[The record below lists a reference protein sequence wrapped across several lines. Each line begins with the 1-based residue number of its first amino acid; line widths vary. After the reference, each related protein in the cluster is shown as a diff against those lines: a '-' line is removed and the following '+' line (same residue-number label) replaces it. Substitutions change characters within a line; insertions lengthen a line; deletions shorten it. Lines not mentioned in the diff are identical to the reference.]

1 MGLHRVERLVRR
13 RFLRLIPQ
21 GRRYPVGD
29 KVEPQEGAVSQLN
42 DTIEFVRI
50 AADALD
56 DKKGLDIAL
65 LDVGDLLSITEVF
78 VIVTGNSRPHV
89 KTLAESV
96 DEKLKEHGR
105 RPLRSEGAS
114 EGEWVLLDYGDFV
127 VHVFQATPRDFYG
140 LERLWGDAPRIQ
152 WEPSVHSES

>member
-1 MGLHRVERLVRR
+1 MRL
-13 RFLRLIPQ
+13 
-21 GRRYPVGD
+21 YPVVD
-29 KVEPQEGAVSQLN
+29 KLEPQEGTVTPPSE
-42 DTIEFVRI
+42 TIDFVRI

-56 DKKGLDIAL
+56 DKKGIDLAL

-78 VIVTGNSRPHV
+78 LIVTGSSRPHV
-89 KTLAESV
+89 RTLAEAV

-105 RPLRSEGAS
+105 RPLRTEGAS

-127 VHVFQATPRDFYG
+127 VHVFQETPRDFYG

-152 WEPSVHSES
+152 WEPSVHSEG

>member
-1 MGLHRVERLVRR
+1 MESIS
-13 RFLRLIPQ
+13 RFETEV
-21 GRRYPVGD
+21 RRYPVD
-29 KVEPQEGAVSQLN
+29 DNTEPQEGTVSPP
-42 DTIEFVRI
+42 IETTDFVRI

-56 DKKGLDIAL
+56 DKKGMDIAL

-78 VIVTGNSRPHV
+78 VIVTGTSRPHV
-89 KTLAESV
+89 RTLAEAV

-105 RPLRSEGAS
+105 RPLRTEGAA

-127 VHVFQATPRDFYG
+127 VHVFQETPRDFYG

>member
-1 MGLHRVERLVRR
+1 M
-13 RFLRLIPQ
+13 
-21 GRRYPVGD
+21 RRYPVD
-29 KVEPQEGAVSQLN
+29 HKLEPLEGTVSQHN
-42 DTIEFVRI
+42 DTIDFVRI
-50 AADALD
+50 AADAVD
-56 DKKGLDIAL
+56 DKKGLDIVL

-78 VIVTGNSRPHV
+78 LIATGSSRTHV
-89 KTLAESV
+89 RTLAEAV

-105 RPLRSEGAS
+105 RPLRIEGAA

-127 VHVFQATPRDFYG
+127 VHVFQETPRDFYG

>member
-1 MGLHRVERLVRR
+1 MISGV
-13 RFLRLIPQ
+13 
-21 GRRYPVGD
+21 RRYPVD
-29 KVEPQEGAVSQLN
+29 DNTEPQEGAVSPATE
-42 DTIEFVRI
+42 TIDFVRI

-56 DKKGLDIAL
+56 DKKGMDIAL

-78 VIVTGNSRPHV
+78 VIVTGTSRPHAR
-89 KTLAESV
+89 TLAEAV

-105 RPLRSEGAS
+105 RPLRTEGAA
-114 EGEWVLLDYGDFV
+114 EGEWVLLDFGDFV
-127 VHVFQATPRDFYG
+127 VHVFQETPRDFYG

>member
-1 MGLHRVERLVRR
+1 V
-13 RFLRLIPQ
+13 IPEV
-21 GRRYPVGD
+21 RRYPVD
-29 KVEPQEGAVSQLN
+29 DNTEPEEGTVSTPTE
-42 DTIEFVRI
+42 TIDFVRI

-56 DKKGLDIAL
+56 DKKGMDIAL

-78 VIVTGNSRPHV
+78 VIVTGTSRPHV
-89 KTLAESV
+89 RTLAEAV

-105 RPLRSEGAS
+105 RPLRTEGAA

-127 VHVFQATPRDFYG
+127 VHVFQETPRDFYG

-152 WEPSVHSES
+152 WEPAVHSES